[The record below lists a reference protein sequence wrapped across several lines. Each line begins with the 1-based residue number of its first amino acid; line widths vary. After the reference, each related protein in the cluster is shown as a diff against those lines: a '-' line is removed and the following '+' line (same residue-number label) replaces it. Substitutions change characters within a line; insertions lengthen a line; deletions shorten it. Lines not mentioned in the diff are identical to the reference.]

1 MAVKQATLIEVLHGL
16 PLFST
21 LSQRQLRGIARECSE
36 RHFESGDVLMHE
48 LESGQYM
55 LTILSGTADVV
66 HRGTSVATVGPG
78 DAVGEMSLIDDE
90 PRSAAVIATEPVTAL
105 VLYRTVF
112 QKLRADHPSMCT
124 KLLQAQTKRLRQSDK
139 RAAATG

>member
-1 MAVKQATLIEVLHGL
+1 MAVKQVALIEVLHGV

-36 RHFESGDVLMHE
+36 VHYEPGDVLMRE

-55 LTILSGTADVV
+55 LTIISGTADIVR
-66 HRGTSVATVGPG
+66 RGTSVATVGPG

-90 PRSAAVIATEPVTAL
+90 PRSAAVVASEPVTAL

-112 QKLRADHPSMCT
+112 KKLLADNPSMCT
-124 KLLQAQTKRLRQSDK
+124 KLLQAQTRRLRQHDS